1 MEDFKKAFT
10 FLSDSKLVLQFTEDD
25 ELKNNSFQ
33 LDGKKNMGYHSCS
46 YLGLE
51 FHPAVK
57 KGAMDAIMK
66 YGTAYAVSRAYISV
80 GLFKE
85 LEDLLEK
92 IFRTPVYVTSST
104 SIATQTLFT
113 SHLEAGDALV
123 LDRTAH
129 QSIQLAAAVMATMG
143 VNVMKVSHADETK
156 TIELVSSLLPD
167 HNTVWYAADGIYGMS
182 SDPLSMD
189 LIQRLLNLSPKVRI
203 FVDDAHGMSIFGSR
217 GQGYFL
223 SRVDKLP
230 ERVFL
235 VTSLSKAFGSRGGVI
250 LFPNQEAKWKTLIS
264 PTPSLFSGPEP
275 PAVLGASIASA
286 KLHLDGTVA
295 LYQKELHQKLA
306 LFHSLAEKAGL
317 PVLCQDTTVPIV
329 YLVVGDVAVAAFICR
344 ELFKKENIFSNCS
357 GYPVVPK
364 AQAGLRFLITRM
376 HTNKDIVHLVT
387 SLSKYLP
394 SSMVDD
400 GIEFLRNFKAKHQK
414 PKVHQT
420 QQEYRVLA
428 KL

>member
-10 FLSDSKLVLQFTEDD
+10 FLRNNNIVLQSTEDS
-25 ELKNNSFQ
+25 ELKDNSIQ
-33 LDGKKNMGYHSCS
+33 LNGKKNMGYHSCS

-51 FHPAVK
+51 YHPAVK

-66 YGTAYAVSRAYISV
+66 YGTAFAVSRSYLSI

-85 LEDLLEK
+85 LEGLLEK
-92 IFRTPVYVTSST
+92 IFKTPVYVTSST
-104 SIATQTLFT
+104 SMATQTLFT
-113 SHLEAGDALV
+113 SHLEVGDALV
-123 LDRTAH
+123 LDKTAH
-129 QSIQLAAAVMATMG
+129 QSIQLAAAVMSTMG
-143 VNVMKVSHADETK
+143 VNVMKVSHADEAK

-182 SDPLSMD
+182 SDPVSME
-189 LIQRLLNLSPKVRI
+189 LIQNLLNLSPKVRI

-223 SRVDKLP
+223 SRLEKLP
-230 ERVFL
+230 ERVFV

-250 LFPNQEAKWKTLIS
+250 LFPNQELKTKTLLS
-264 PTPSLFSGPEP
+264 PTPSMFSGPEP

-295 LYQKELHQKLA
+295 LFQKELHQKLS

-329 YLVVGDVAVAAFICR
+329 YLVVGDITVAAFICR
-344 ELFKKENIFSNCS
+344 ELLKTYDIFSNCS
-357 GYPVVPK
+357 GYPVVPR
-364 AQAGLRFLITRM
+364 AQAGLRFLISRM
-376 HTNKDIVHLVT
+376 HTNEDIVKLVK

-394 SSMVDD
+394 SSMTDD
-400 GIEFLRNFKAKHQK
+400 GIEFLRNFKAKMKK
-414 PKVHQT
+414 PVVNQI
-420 QQEYRVLA
+420 QEIRVFA